1 MNNDIILPN
10 GFMANNNSPLE
21 RIRKDAIDNGL
32 NPDFEIFKAY
42 WEGMYGLQQD
52 KKVALD
58 YLKRSAD
65 GGFAK
70 GQYSYAWV
78 LAHGTECD
86 SDIELAYSYACKSAE
101 QGYDKAIE
109 LARDIKRTLL
119 NFNYKFFVDISAGN
133 VARYDE
139 EKNWFV
145 MKRCYDTMDDGISK
159 ACPAGQEVELN
170 GNCFLHPLE
179 FDTDYKPIS
188 EALYESFGVHW
199 GVILLDAK
207 IEADEVGLQQLKDF
221 NYEVDGI
228 DIVSTEQLHN
238 DLQAM
243 QKPTDT
249 FFYFLNEARKDGTNS
264 DVLLEIGRAYSYGR
278 YGLGDS
284 ESFNG
289 NNDLATGWFIGAYQN
304 GSDEALR
311 ELYNMRYF
319 QNKVLEK
326 VHNPEPVENA
336 DKVISTAMQLPGDQV
351 FAMAQRYALGK
362 GVPRNYAFSAQL
374 LKIAADKGYATAL
387 YTLTKFKEYGFLD
400 GDYYVK
406 SLFDDYVKAYEMGC
420 KPAAEKAASMA
431 MQMNDV
437 AEAAKYYKLS
447 GDNGNEDSMVNYI
460 RLMQLNCTLEGGNMT
475 EINRSA
481 LAILRSLPQ
490 DNISVNAFWATIY
503 SNGLS
508 GVLDAD
514 YDKAWEYFSKN
525 AYDKNYSDEITNI
538 TNGAYPFTSLGFGMD
553 YDYPLPKEP
562 LIGSG
567 GDMCGMAC
575 MILNGKH
582 GDKVED
588 HDMVMKLL
596 SDAADRLCPEA
607 ILLQN
612 AIIRGDD
619 DEKIN
624 RLMVG
629 EYTNDELKWIIG
641 LCSCT
646 GDDFRVGLYQFM
658 LNLKEQAEQTEE

>member
-10 GFMANNNSPLE
+10 GFMTNNNSPLE

-32 NPDFEIFKAY
+32 NPDFKIFRAY

-65 GGFAK
+65 SGFAK

-119 NFNYKFFVDISAGN
+119 NYNYKFFVNFSAGN

-145 MKRCYDTMDDGISK
+145 MKRCYDTMDDGVSK

-199 GVILLDAK
+199 GVILLDEK

-249 FFYFLNEARKDGTNS
+249 FFYFLNEARKDGTNA

-336 DKVISTAMQLPGDQV
+336 DKVIFTAMQLPSDKA

-362 GVPRNYAFSAQL
+362 GIPRNYAFSAQL

-447 GDNGNEDSMVNYI
+447 GDNGNVESMVKYV
-460 RLMQLNCTLEGGNMT
+460 LLSQFKCALEDGDVEEMN
-475 EINRSA
+475 NRA
-481 LAILRSLPQ
+481 MAIMNSLPQ
-490 DNISVNAFWATIY
+490 DNVHVANLMGDIY
-503 SNGLS
+503 SCGLF
-508 GVLDAD
+508 GQQTD
-514 YDKAWEYFSKN
+514 YDRAWKYYSQTAN
-525 AYDKNYSDEITNI
+525 DNSYSDEITNI
-538 TNGAYPFTSLGFGMD
+538 TNMAYPFTSLGFGID
-553 YDYPLPKEP
+553 YDFPLPKEP
-562 LIGSG
+562 LRGSG
-567 GDMCGMAC
+567 EAMFSMAC
-575 MILNGKH
+575 MILEGKH
-582 GDKVED
+582 GDMNKDYEQA
-588 HDMVMKLL
+588 MKLL
-596 SDAADRLCPEA
+596 NDAVDRLYLDA
-607 ILLQN
+607 ILLRKAIDSN
-612 AIIRGDD
+612 AGE
-619 DEKIN
+619 DEIK
-624 RLMVG
+624 RLLNNDN
-629 EYTNDELKWIIG
+629 TPDELSW
-641 LCSCT
+641 LRTQSSAL
-646 GDDFRVGLYQFM
+646 GDNFMSDFYQF
-658 LNLKEQAEQTEE
+658 LLDLQEQAQNEQ